1 MPETRTKLSKNEGT
15 YDELIPFGVQE
26 VPDLSVQGVV
36 YELIGIVSSDS
47 DSETSFENYL
57 IHSDKLQGMPRTKQT
72 PRKNTRQGTMA
83 TFPQNPQNT
92 NPGDNPSSGQEPM
105 DTDDTEPGS
114 QSESGATPAAPVV
127 PVGKQPRKLIPKKP
141 LRKAA
146 PPSQRRTAWQK
157 IAWWNRT
164 ARSSPRRANETT
176 RGWMKR
182 PEYKVRNARGRA
194 VRRWRPGTLALREIK
209 FYQHT
214 QVFLIAIRPFVRLCR
229 ELGQDVKTDIRWRPE
244 AFFALQQASEAFLT
258 GYFSDVNIA
267 AIHRK
272 KVTIGLKD
280 MKLVKKIRQHLPI
293 YGTKDTE
300 CDEMHV

>member
-1 MPETRTKLSKNEGT
+1 M
-15 YDELIPFGVQE
+15 
-26 VPDLSVQGVV
+26 

-47 DSETSFENYL
+47 DSETSFEDYL
-57 IHSDKLQGMPRTKQT
+57 IHSDKFQGMPRMKQT
-72 PRKNTRQGTMA
+72 PRKPRKQGTVA
-83 TFPQNPQNT
+83 TFPQSQQDMDT
-92 NPGDNPSSGQEPM
+92 GDNSTSNSEPM
-105 DTDDTEPGS
+105 DTEDTEPES
-114 QSESGATPAAPVV
+114 QMETGATPATPVT
-127 PVGKQPRKLIPKKP
+127 PVTPAGKQPRKLIPKKP

-146 PPSQRRTAWQK
+146 PPSVRRTAWQK

-164 ARSSPRRANETT
+164 ARSCPRKSNEST

-182 PEYKVRNARGRA
+182 PEYKVKNARGRS
-194 VRRWRPGTLALREIK
+194 VRRLRPGTLALREIK

-214 QVFLIAIRPFVRLCR
+214 QVFLIAIRPFIRLCCEIR
-229 ELGQDVKTDIRWRPE
+229 QDYKTDIHWKPE
-244 AFFALQQASEAFLT
+244 AFFTLQQAAEAFLT

-272 KVTIGLKD
+272 KVTIGPKD
-280 MKLVKKIRQHLPI
+280 MNLVKRIRQHLPI